1 MVAFA
6 LILGKQ
12 STEREMHRLGVG
24 WAMQIGGTQM
34 RIFAVILALFLVIP
48 ATHASAAIG
57 VAKLVVPANAPG
69 GPDAIGSFKL
79 DDFAPLGGKVVT
91 LTSSNTAVAT
101 VPASVT
107 VNAGLK
113 AKSFTISTQV
123 VTVATA
129 VTIKATLG
137 TSQKTAVITLQPPAL
152 AKLQVTPTKI
162 GGGAPVTGKVY
173 MSAPALAG
181 GAVITLTSNNTNA
194 ATVPASVTIPAGEVF
209 TTFTVTTKQVTASTP
224 VTLKATRGTVI
235 KTAVL
240 TVAPATVAGVS
251 VDSPIAYG
259 GNPVTGTVTLTG
271 PAPTGGRVVNLSS
284 NNTNAATVPA
294 NVTVVAGA
302 STATFPVT
310 PKAQTQSTRVTLSA
324 SYSGVTKTTYLTVK
338 PPVLATVTFPVDE
351 VVGPSPVTGTVELTG
366 LAPTG
371 GITVFLSVNV
381 APAIASVPASVLV
394 PAGARTVT
402 FTLTTQAVTTTKV
415 VRTTAVYAGS
425 SKFAI
430 ISVTPEGGGGGA
442 LSADEPGGNG
452 KGKHD
457 GNGHGKG
464 KVHGKGKGKGHG
476 GARGDH
482 AKGGGHQGGKHHGK
496 GQKNEPTDSTGEGSA
511 PADEPGDE
519 KPAAETA

>member
-1 MVAFA
+1 
-6 LILGKQ
+6 
-12 STEREMHRLGVG
+12 
-24 WAMQIGGTQM
+24 M
-34 RIFAVILALFLVIP
+34 RIFAVVLALFLVMP
-48 ATHASAAIG
+48 ATPADAAIG

-69 GPDAIGSFKL
+69 GTDAIGSFKL

-123 VTVATA
+123 VSVATA

-152 AKLQVTPTKI
+152 AKLQVTPTKV
-162 GGGAPVTGKVY
+162 GGGAPVTGKVF

-181 GAVITLTSNNTNA
+181 GAVIKLTSNNTNA

-209 TTFTVTTKQVTASTP
+209 TTFTVTTKQVTSSTP

-235 KTAVL
+235 KTAAL

-284 NNTNAATVPA
+284 NNTSAATVPA
-294 NVTVVAGA
+294 SVTVVAGA

-310 PKAQTQSTRVTLSA
+310 PKAQTQSTRVTISA
-324 SYSGVTKTTYLTVK
+324 SYSGVTKTKLLDRQTSRLGHRLVSCR
-338 PPVLATVTFPVDE
+338 FS

-381 APAIASVPASVLV
+381 PPATATVPASVLV
-394 PAGARTVT
+394 PAGARTVN

-415 VRTTAVYAGS
+415 VRVTAVYAGS

-442 LSADEPGGNG
+442 QSADEPGGNG

-457 GNGHGKG
+457 GKGHGKG
-464 KVHGKGKGKGHG
+464 HGKGKGKAEPAATTPRAAGTTAG
-476 GARGDH
+476 STTARGRRTSPRIR
-482 AKGGGHQGGKHHGK
+482 
-496 GQKNEPTDSTGEGSA
+496 PTTAPRRSTSRA
-511 PADEPGDE
+511 TKRRRLRPP
-519 KPAAETA
+519 ETTN